1 MPTFLLPIFDKFKD
15 AYEIEKKVMKNDRD
29 AMIDLYLYFSA
40 FMDDLISKNKRQKIK
55 YTKLKKLGQEYIKSN
70 TKEIVKFIK

>member
-29 AMIDLYLYFSA
+29 TMIDLYLYFSA

-55 YTKLKKLGQEYIKSN
+55 YAKLKKLGQEYIKSN

>member
-40 FMDDLISKNKRQKIK
+40 FMDDLISKNKRQKNK

>member
-29 AMIDLYLYFSA
+29 TMIDLYLYFSA
-40 FMDDLISKNKRQKIK
+40 FMDDLISKNKRQKNK